1 MSNNWNLDALYL
13 GFEDPN
19 FKQDL
24 ASLKTTLE
32 KLEAYSNDLANINL
46 GLVLET
52 YETLTSYLR
61 KLNAYTA
68 LVLSVDTANVEAN
81 KQANILAN
89 LGSSASK
96 PMAILNKY
104 IAKHHYDLERYPELS
119 HYEYYVSNITKQAKY
134 LLSDDVEEVIAKFNI
149 SGGDGYENLQS
160 YLTSTLEVEYNGE
173 VVTLPQIRNLA
184 YSSDAKVRKAAY
196 EAELKA
202 YSKIDKAVAF
212 ALNNIKA
219 QVNTEVK
226 LRNYDSALDMTLKQ
240 SKMSKATLDA
250 MMNSIKASL
259 PKFHEYLQVKANLLG
274 YSNGL
279 PWYELF
285 APIGSYNK
293 TFTVDESKTILVDN
307 FKTFSPDLASLV
319 ERAYDENWIDFYPK
333 KGKVGGA
340 FCYNLGFIKQ
350 SRILTNYDGSLSD
363 VVTLAHELGH
373 AYHGLHI
380 ENHAPLNRSYSMPVA
395 ETASTFNENIIMNS
409 IIKTSTSEEKISLIE
424 SQLQDLTQII
434 CDIYSRY
441 TFETNV
447 FAKREDS
454 FMFENELSEM
464 MLEAQKEAYGLG
476 LDHSLLHPYM
486 WVNKGHYYSSSLSFY
501 NFPYAFGGLFAR
513 GLYAKYQ
520 ANPDTFV
527 ENYQQ
532 LLHATTVEDV
542 EAVASYCDI
551 DLTTQAFWDDALAQV
566 SDLIDE
572 FITLVS

>member
-184 YSSDAKVRKAAY
+184 YSSDAKVRKDAY

-250 MMNSIKASL
+250 MMNSIKTSL

>member
-173 VVTLPQIRNLA
+173 VVALPQIRNLA
-184 YSSDAKVRKAAY
+184 YSSDAKVRKDAY

-250 MMNSIKASL
+250 MMNSIKTSL